1 MCGRSRLASARG
13 SACGGCRGPAG
24 PRCLLTLGRFPTPV
38 RQLRTPGRLGALSA
52 RWRASRRIIRALREM
67 HTTCVNCL
75 FPTVRVFRGLR
86 RSTSGPPAPYG
97 CDASSRYGAPPMA
110 DFLIMITTV
119 DNQTSAR
126 RLSRSAVEASLAA
139 SGQVTGPIETTY
151 RHLGEVSKGTEYQVT
166 FRTTGDRREALE
178 KHLVDNHP
186 YD

>member
-1 MCGRSRLASARG
+1 
-13 SACGGCRGPAG
+13 
-24 PRCLLTLGRFPTPV
+24 
-38 RQLRTPGRLGALSA
+38 
-52 RWRASRRIIRALREM
+52 
-67 HTTCVNCL
+67 
-75 FPTVRVFRGLR
+75 
-86 RSTSGPPAPYG
+86 
-97 CDASSRYGAPPMA
+97 MA